1 MLFTLLKRHF
11 GNELNNIVW
20 LVLLYLIQGIPIGL
34 SFGTIPFLLHKHAT
48 YTQIGIFT
56 ISTYPYSLKLLWS
69 PIVDSYFVQSF
80 GRRKSWI
87 VPIQILAGI
96 VFITISFFIETL
108 LEHAE
113 TKIIY
118 ITIVFFLLIFLM
130 ATQDIAVDAWAL
142 TILSKP
148 YLHYASTC
156 QTIGLNTG
164 YFLSY
169 TIFLTLSSPKFA
181 NKFLRSVPSEEAIIT
196 LPGYLQFWGILFII
210 LSIYLAF
217 FKDEESTTTS
227 TITTTTTT
235 TTTTT
240 RHNNDD
246 KNKKIKSKIENDS
259 IESKSMRSSSSSPS
273 SLSPSLLSSPVKKQ
287 NKKNKQHIS
296 IDKKDITII
305 KENNENNE
313 IIDSNNN
320 NNYDNGKKS
329 IVQETYGMD
338 ISESDLTPKQVYY
351 LLWKIITLPHIK
363 ILSILFIISKIVF
376 QPNESALN
384 LKLLEKGLRKEDI
397 ASFSLI
403 QFPSIII
410 FSIISSKWVKNKPL
424 TIWSNAYLVG
434 VFFILVNMCSVFYF
448 PNLNGGEISWSHF
461 FLLLMISLFSSFSY
475 NLMSVSQGSF
485 FLKISDKSIG
495 GTYVTLLNTIANFAG
510 TYPKLFIL
518 MLIDKL
524 TTSECIVN
532 ISNDNSSS
540 SSSSSSSST
549 SNNLTTIIQEQ
560 QEQQQ
565 VIIHDNI
572 SKELC
577 AEQNGKYRIE
587 RDGYYLVATGA
598 IIYGVFIYFV
608 LKRYLI
614 PIEKLKL

>member
-181 NKFLRSVPSEEAIIT
+181 NKFLRSVPSEEGIIT

-217 FKDEESTTTS
+217 FKDEESTT
-227 TITTTTTT
+227 I

-240 RHNNDD
+240 RHDNYNNNNNDD
-246 KNKKIKSKIENDS
+246 KNKQVKSKIENES
-259 IESKSMRSSSSSPS
+259 IESKSMRSSPS

-313 IIDSNNN
+313 IIDNNNSN

-540 SSSSSSSST
+540 SSSSSSLIST
-549 SNNLTTIIQEQ
+549 SSNNLTTTTTIIQEQ
-560 QEQQQ
+560 QQQ

-608 LKRYLI
+608 LKRYLT